1 MAQSSQPEGLDEIRR
16 DFAERV
22 AGRTRPRDARV
33 IAAFATV
40 PRERFLGPGPWL
52 IRSADGYL
60 RTPDANPIHI
70 YRDILV
76 ALEPLQRIN
85 NGQPSLHAAA
95 IANLRLKDGE
105 TALHV
110 GAGTGYYTAI
120 LAEVIGT
127 AGRVHGY
134 EIEPRLAAL
143 AKANLAERDNV
154 TLHDEADPL
163 TLPQADAIYVS
174 AGAGGP
180 QPRWLHALNPMGRLI
195 FPLTGD
201 DGSGVML
208 LVRRT
213 DDPQVFEARCLGP
226 VQFIPLVGGH
236 DDIASP
242 HIAAAWTDGRLAR
255 VRTLIAGRPVEP
267 SSRLL
272 EGDGWWLSSQAMAPK
287 AAPLPE

>member
-1 MAQSSQPEGLDEIRR
+1 MAQSSQPEGLDAVRR

-22 AGRTRPRDARV
+22 AERTRPRDPRV
-33 IAAFATV
+33 IAAFAEV

-52 IRSADGYL
+52 IRSADGYM
-60 RTPDANPIHI
+60 RTPDANPVHI
-70 YRDILV
+70 YRDVLV

-95 IANLRLKDGE
+95 IANLRLKPGD
-105 TALHV
+105 TVLHV

-120 LAEVIGT
+120 LAEVVGPE
-127 AGRVHGY
+127 GQVHGY

-143 AKANLAERDNV
+143 AKTNLAERANV
-154 TLHDEADPL
+154 ALHDEVDPPA
-163 TLPQADAIYVS
+163 LPQADAIYVS

-180 QPRWLHALNPMGRLI
+180 QLPWLNALNPTGRLI

-208 LVRRT
+208 IVRAT
-213 DDPQVFEARCLGP
+213 ENPQVFEARCLGP

-255 VRTLIAGRPVEP
+255 VRTLFSGKPVEP
-267 SSRLL
+267 ASCLL
-272 EGDGWWLSSQAMAPK
+272 EGDGWWLSSQSITSKTPSS
-287 AAPLPE
+287 E

>member
-1 MAQSSQPEGLDEIRR
+1 MALSSQPDGLDEIRR
-16 DFAERV
+16 DFAERI
-22 AGRTRPRDARV
+22 AGRTRPRDPRV

-52 IRSADGYL
+52 IRSADGYM
-60 RTPDANPIHI
+60 RTPDANPVHI

-95 IANLRLKDGE
+95 IANLRLKAGE
-105 TALHV
+105 TVLHV

-120 LAEVIGT
+120 LAEVVGT
-127 AGRVHGY
+127 SGQVHGY
-134 EIEPRLAAL
+134 EIEHRLVSL
-143 AKANLAERDNV
+143 ARTNLAERANV
-154 TLHDEADPL
+154 TLHDEAGPL

-180 QPRWLHALNPMGRLI
+180 QRRWLHALNPMGRLI

-201 DGSGVML
+201 NGSGVML
-208 LVRRT
+208 LVRGT
-213 DDPQVFEARCLGP
+213 GDPQVFEARCLGP

-255 VRTLIAGRPVEP
+255 VRTLFAGKPVERA
-267 SSRLL
+267 SCLL
-272 EGDGWWLSSQAMAPK
+272 EGDGWWLSSHATPQATS
-287 AAPLPE
+287 PE

>member
-1 MAQSSQPEGLDEIRR
+1 MAQSSQSERLDQIRR

-22 AGRTRPRDARV
+22 TSRMRPHDQRV
-33 IAAFATV
+33 VAAYAKV

-52 IRSADGYL
+52 IRSADGYM
-60 RTPDANPIHI
+60 RTPDADPVHI

-76 ALEPLQRIN
+76 ALEPLQRLN

-95 IANLRLKDGE
+95 IARLGLKAGE
-105 TALHV
+105 TVLHI

-120 LAEVIGT
+120 LAEVVGP
-127 AGRVHGY
+127 AGWVHAY

-143 AKANLAERDNV
+143 AKANLGERDNV
-154 TLHDEADPL
+154 VLHDEMEQRV
-163 TLPQADAIYVS
+163 LPQADAIYVN

-180 QPRWLHALNPMGRLI
+180 QRQWLDALNPSGRLL

-208 LVRRT
+208 IVRRT
-213 DDPQVFEARCLGP
+213 EDPQVFAARCLGP

-255 VRTLIAGRPVEP
+255 VRTLFAGKPLEP
-267 SSRLL
+267 ASCLL
-272 EGDGWWLSSQAMAPK
+272 EGDGWWLSSDV
-287 AAPLPE
+287 LNPEAKSPD